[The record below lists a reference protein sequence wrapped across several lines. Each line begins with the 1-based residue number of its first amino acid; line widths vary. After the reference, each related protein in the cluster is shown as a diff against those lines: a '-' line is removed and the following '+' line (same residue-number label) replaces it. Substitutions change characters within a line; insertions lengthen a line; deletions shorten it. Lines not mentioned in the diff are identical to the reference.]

1 MKAFLDFIA
10 NNHVVAIIVAAVIA
24 VAVATLIIVS
34 AKKKQ
39 KKRDKEYAE
48 MFKEVP
54 IVNDDTEEI
63 NANENLPEFT
73 VHEMDWLKG
82 ERGFE
87 GVLRTKLPPLKAQ
100 PETAASNA
108 KSTATPDDGEAKQT
122 KQATQPENIGKDEP
136 KNVATATDETSKSAK
151 KQKKSSKKAENEAKK
166 KIATDGNAG
175 TNAETVAIAS
185 TQLSIDDL
193 TEKKIADPDEKAISD
208 EKVISDEKAIAD
220 ASENV
225 KTENIKE
232 EQMKKETA
240 KRATVKAE
248 ANTPAE
254 KVATEKTVAE
264 KTAARRTA
272 TEKVAAEKPVTNKT
286 EKVIAEKPATDKT
299 EKVVTEKPAANK
311 TENVVAEKTATDKTE
326 NVVTE
331 KPATDKTDKKTLG
344 KWIIKEKGEGEF
356 VAYLYANNKELMLTS
371 ETYSSPDGAKKGI
384 ATIRKNAAI
393 DDNFTYYRDKNK
405 NYFFK
410 LKTSK
415 NRFLC
420 VGETYANKSA
430 CLKSIESVKN
440 FVDSPLAEKIEK
452 DVTVINYTPMQD
464 ETYVPRKN
472 SGKWII
478 SKLDDETYF
487 AQLFASNGELLLSSE
502 SYASYSSAKDAV
514 ENITQN
520 GLNGNFIIDSDKKGR
535 YFFKIRNAQKLT
547 LCVGETYSQLTAC
560 QSAIESVFG
569 FLKTAKLAE
578 GK

>member
-1 MKAFLDFIA
+1 MKAILDFIA
-10 NNHVVAIIVAAVIA
+10 NNRVVTIIFAAVVVIAVVVFIIVA
-24 VAVATLIIVS
+24 

-54 IVNDDTEEI
+54 IVNADTEEI

-73 VHEMDWLKG
+73 VHEMDWLRG

-87 GVLRTKLPPLKAQ
+87 GVLRTKLPPVKAQ
-100 PETAASNA
+100 RETEANNPKPTENA
-108 KSTATPDDGEAKQT
+108 DE
-122 KQATQPENIGKDEP
+122 QATRSLRTESGPNNTVKANDES
-136 KNVATATDETSKSAK
+136 DESAK
-151 KQKKSSKKAENEAKK
+151 KQKKSGKKTEKDGK
-166 KIATDGNAG
+166 RKTATNDNK
-175 TNAETVAIAS
+175 ETGAAVS

-193 TEKKIADPDEKAISD
+193 TEKNADETDEKTF
-208 EKVISDEKAIAD
+208 AD
-220 ASENV
+220 ASESV
-225 KTENIKE
+225 KSVKKENIKE
-232 EQMKKETA
+232 EIMKKGSTKNSTA
-240 KRATVKAE
+240 KTE
-248 ANTPAE
+248 ADVPAE
-254 KVATEKTVAE
+254 KVATEQTV
-264 KTAARRTA
+264 
-272 TEKVAAEKPVTNKT
+272 AEKPVTEKT
-286 EKVIAEKPATDKT
+286 TKEKVIAEKPA
-299 EKVVTEKPAANK
+299 A
-311 TENVVAEKTATDKTE
+311 
-326 NVVTE
+326 
-331 KPATDKTDKKTLG
+331 DKKALG

-356 VAYLYANNKELMLTS
+356 VAYLYANNKEIMLTS

-393 DDNFTYYRDKNK
+393 DENFTYYRDKNK

-415 NRFLC
+415 NRLLC
-420 VGETYANKSA
+420 AGETYANKSA

-452 DVTVINYTPMQD
+452 DVTIINYTPGQD
-464 ETYVPRKN
+464 EAYTPRKN
-472 SGKWII
+472 SGKWVI
-478 SKLDDETYF
+478 SELDDETF
-487 AQLFASNGELLLSSE
+487 IAQLFASNGELLLSSE

-535 YFFKIRNAQKLT
+535 FFFKIRNAQKLT

-560 QSAIESVFG
+560 QSAVESVFG

-578 GK
+578 EK

>member
-1 MKAFLDFIA
+1 MKAILDFIA
-10 NNHVVAIIVAAVIA
+10 NNRVVTIIFAAVVVIA
-24 VAVATLIIVS
+24 VVVFLIVA

-54 IVNDDTEEI
+54 IVNADTEEI

-87 GVLRTKLPPLKAQ
+87 GVLRTKLPPVKAQ
-100 PETAASNA
+100 RETEANNPKPTENA
-108 KSTATPDDGEAKQT
+108 DA
-122 KQATQPENIGKDEP
+122 QATRTLRPESGPNDTVKANDES
-136 KNVATATDETSKSAK
+136 DESAK
-151 KQKKSSKKAENEAKK
+151 KQKKSGKKTEKDGK
-166 KIATDGNAG
+166 RKTATNDNK
-175 TNAETVAIAS
+175 ETGAAVS

-193 TEKKIADPDEKAISD
+193 TEKNADETDEKTF
-208 EKVISDEKAIAD
+208 AD
-220 ASENV
+220 ASESV
-225 KTENIKE
+225 KSVKIKNIKE
-232 EQMKKETA
+232 EIMKKGSTKNLTA
-240 KRATVKAE
+240 KTE
-248 ANTPAE
+248 ADIPAE
-254 KVATEKTVAE
+254 KVATEQTVAE
-264 KTAARRTA
+264 KSV
-272 TEKVAAEKPVTNKT
+272 TEKTTK
-286 EKVIAEKPATDKT
+286 EKVIAEKPAADK
-299 EKVVTEKPAANK
+299 A
-311 TENVVAEKTATDKTE
+311 
-326 NVVTE
+326 
-331 KPATDKTDKKTLG
+331 DKKALG

-356 VAYLYANNKELMLTS
+356 VAYLYANNKEIMLTS

-393 DDNFTYYRDKNK
+393 DENFTYYRDKNK

-415 NRFLC
+415 NRLLC
-420 VGETYANKSA
+420 AGETYANKSA

-452 DVTVINYTPMQD
+452 DVTIINYTPGQD
-464 ETYVPRKN
+464 EAYTPRKN
-472 SGKWII
+472 SGKWVI
-478 SKLDDETYF
+478 SELDDETF
-487 AQLFASNGELLLSSE
+487 IAQLFASNGELLLSSE

-535 YFFKIRNAQKLT
+535 FFFKIRNAQKLT

-578 GK
+578 EK

>member
-1 MKAFLDFIA
+1 MKAILDFIA
-10 NNHVVAIIVAAVIA
+10 NNRVVTIIFAAVVVIA
-24 VAVATLIIVS
+24 VVVFLIVA

-54 IVNDDTEEI
+54 IVNADTEEI

-87 GVLRTKLPPLKAQ
+87 GVLRTKLPPVKAQ
-100 PETAASNA
+100 RETEANNPKPTENA
-108 KSTATPDDGEAKQT
+108 DE
-122 KQATQPENIGKDEP
+122 QATRTLRPESGPNDTVKANDES
-136 KNVATATDETSKSAK
+136 DESAK
-151 KQKKSSKKAENEAKK
+151 KQKKSGKKAEKDGRRK
-166 KIATDGNAG
+166 TATNDNK
-175 TNAETVAIAS
+175 ETGAAVS

-193 TEKKIADPDEKAISD
+193 TEKNADETDEKTF
-208 EKVISDEKAIAD
+208 AD

-225 KTENIKE
+225 KSVKIENIKE
-232 EQMKKETA
+232 EIMKKGSTKNATA
-240 KRATVKAE
+240 KTE
-248 ANTPAE
+248 ADIPVE
-254 KVATEKTVAE
+254 KVATEQTVAE
-264 KTAARRTA
+264 KSV
-272 TEKVAAEKPVTNKT
+272 TEKTTK
-286 EKVIAEKPATDKT
+286 EKVVAEKPA
-299 EKVVTEKPAANK
+299 A
-311 TENVVAEKTATDKTE
+311 
-326 NVVTE
+326 
-331 KPATDKTDKKTLG
+331 DKKTLG

-356 VAYLYANNKELMLTS
+356 VAYLYANNKEIMLTS

-393 DDNFTYYRDKNK
+393 DENFTYYRDKNK

-415 NRFLC
+415 NRLLC
-420 VGETYANKSA
+420 AGETYANKSA

-452 DVTVINYTPMQD
+452 DVTIINYTPGQD
-464 ETYVPRKN
+464 EAYTPRKN
-472 SGKWII
+472 SGKWVI
-478 SKLDDETYF
+478 SELDDETF
-487 AQLFASNGELLLSSE
+487 IAQLFASNGELLLSSE

-535 YFFKIRNAQKLT
+535 FFFKIRNAQKLT

-578 GK
+578 EK

>member
-10 NNHVVAIIVAAVIA
+10 SNRVPAIIVAAVIA
-24 VAVATLIIVS
+24 IAVATLIIVS

-100 PETAASNA
+100 PETATSNA
-108 KSTATPDDGEAKQT
+108 KSIAIPDDEAKQT
-122 KQATQPENIGKDEP
+122 KQAVQPENIGKDEP
-136 KNVATATDETSKSAK
+136 KNVTTATDEVAKAAK
-151 KQKKSSKKAENEAKK
+151 KQKKSSKKAEKEAKK
-166 KIATDGNAG
+166 KIATDGAAG
-175 TNAETVAIAS
+175 TNAEPVAIAS

-208 EKVISDEKAIAD
+208 KKVIAD
-220 ASENV
+220 ASESV

-232 EQMKKETA
+232 EQMKKESA

-272 TEKVAAEKPVTNKT
+272 TEKVAAEKHAANKT
-286 EKVIAEKPATDKT
+286 EKVVAEKPATDKT
-299 EKVVTEKPAANK
+299 EKVVTEKPATDK
-311 TENVVAEKTATDKTE
+311 TENVVTEKPATDMAE

-331 KPATDKTDKKTLG
+331 KPATDKTDKKALG
-344 KWIIKEKGEGEF
+344 KWIIKEKGDSEF

-420 VGETYANKSA
+420 AGETYANKSA

-464 ETYVPRKN
+464 EAYVPRKN
-472 SGKWII
+472 SGKWVI

-578 GK
+578 NK

>member
-1 MKAFLDFIA
+1 MKAILDFIA
-10 NNHVVAIIVAAVIA
+10 NNRVVTIIFAAVVVIAAVVFLIVA
-24 VAVATLIIVS
+24 

-54 IVNDDTEEI
+54 IVNADTEEI

-87 GVLRTKLPPLKAQ
+87 GVLRTKLPPVKAQ
-100 PETAASNA
+100 RETKANNPKPTENA
-108 KSTATPDDGEAKQT
+108 DA
-122 KQATQPENIGKDEP
+122 QATRTLRPESGPNNTVKANDES
-136 KNVATATDETSKSAK
+136 DESAK
-151 KQKKSSKKAENEAKK
+151 KQKKSGKKAEKDGK
-166 KIATDGNAG
+166 RKTATNDNK
-175 TNAETVAIAS
+175 ETGAAVS

-193 TEKKIADPDEKAISD
+193 TEKNADETDEKTF
-208 EKVISDEKAIAD
+208 AD
-220 ASENV
+220 ASESV
-225 KTENIKE
+225 KSVKKENIKE
-232 EQMKKETA
+232 EIMKKGSTKNSTA
-240 KRATVKAE
+240 KTE
-248 ANTPAE
+248 ADIPAE
-254 KVATEKTVAE
+254 KVATEQTVAE
-264 KTAARRTA
+264 KSV
-272 TEKVAAEKPVTNKT
+272 TEKTTK
-286 EKVIAEKPATDKT
+286 EKVIAEKPA
-299 EKVVTEKPAANK
+299 A
-311 TENVVAEKTATDKTE
+311 
-326 NVVTE
+326 
-331 KPATDKTDKKTLG
+331 DKKTLG

-356 VAYLYANNKELMLTS
+356 VAYLYANNKEIMLTS

-393 DDNFTYYRDKNK
+393 DENFTYYRDKNK

-415 NRFLC
+415 NRLLC
-420 VGETYANKSA
+420 AGETYANKSA

-452 DVTVINYTPMQD
+452 DVTIINYTPGQD
-464 ETYVPRKN
+464 EAYTPRKN
-472 SGKWII
+472 SGKWVI
-478 SKLDDETYF
+478 SELDDETF
-487 AQLFASNGELLLSSE
+487 IAQLFASNGELLLSSE

-535 YFFKIRNAQKLT
+535 FFFKIRNAQKLT

-578 GK
+578 EK

>member
-1 MKAFLDFIA
+1 MKAILDFIA
-10 NNHVVAIIVAAVIA
+10 NNRVVTIIFAAVVVIAAVVFLIVA
-24 VAVATLIIVS
+24 

-54 IVNDDTEEI
+54 IVNADTEEI

-87 GVLRTKLPPLKAQ
+87 GVLRTKLPPVKAQ
-100 PETAASNA
+100 RETEANNPKPTENA
-108 KSTATPDDGEAKQT
+108 DA
-122 KQATQPENIGKDEP
+122 QATRTLRPESGPNNTEKANDES
-136 KNVATATDETSKSAK
+136 NESAK
-151 KQKKSSKKAENEAKK
+151 KQKKSGKKAEKDGK
-166 KIATDGNAG
+166 RKTATNDNK
-175 TNAETVAIAS
+175 ETGAAVS

-193 TEKKIADPDEKAISD
+193 TEKNADETDEKTFAG
-208 EKVISDEKAIAD
+208 
-220 ASENV
+220 ASESV
-225 KTENIKE
+225 KSVKKENIKE
-232 EQMKKETA
+232 EIMKKGSTKNSTA
-240 KRATVKAE
+240 KTE
-248 ANTPAE
+248 ADVPAE
-254 KVATEKTVAE
+254 KVATEQTVAE
-264 KTAARRTA
+264 KSV
-272 TEKVAAEKPVTNKT
+272 TEKTTKEKI
-286 EKVIAEKPATDKT
+286 IAEKPAADK
-299 EKVVTEKPAANK
+299 A
-311 TENVVAEKTATDKTE
+311 
-326 NVVTE
+326 
-331 KPATDKTDKKTLG
+331 DKKALG

-356 VAYLYANNKELMLTS
+356 VAYLYANNKEIMLTS

-393 DDNFTYYRDKNK
+393 DENFTYYRDKNK

-415 NRFLC
+415 NRLLC
-420 VGETYANKSA
+420 AGETYANKSA

-452 DVTVINYTPMQD
+452 DVTIINYTPGKD
-464 ETYVPRKN
+464 EAYTPRKN
-472 SGKWII
+472 SGKWVI
-478 SKLDDETYF
+478 SELDDETF
-487 AQLFASNGELLLSSE
+487 IAQLFASNGELLLSSE

-535 YFFKIRNAQKLT
+535 FFFKIRNAQKLT

-578 GK
+578 EK

>member
-1 MKAFLDFIA
+1 MKAILDFIA
-10 NNHVVAIIVAAVIA
+10 NNRVVTIIFAAVVVIA
-24 VAVATLIIVS
+24 VVVFLIVA

-39 KKRDKEYAE
+39 QKRDKEYAE

-54 IVNDDTEEI
+54 IVNADTEEI

-87 GVLRTKLPPLKAQ
+87 GVLRTKLPPVKAQ
-100 PETAASNA
+100 RETEANNPKPTENADEQAARTLRPESEPNDTVKAN
-108 KSTATPDDGEAKQT
+108 
-122 KQATQPENIGKDEP
+122 DES
-136 KNVATATDETSKSAK
+136 DESAK
-151 KQKKSSKKAENEAKK
+151 KQKKSGKKAEKDGKK
-166 KIATDGNAG
+166 KTATNDNK
-175 TNAETVAIAS
+175 ETGAAVS

-193 TEKKIADPDEKAISD
+193 TEKNADKTDEKTF
-208 EKVISDEKAIAD
+208 AD

-225 KTENIKE
+225 KNVKIENIKE
-232 EQMKKETA
+232 EIMKKGSTKNSTA
-240 KRATVKAE
+240 KTE
-248 ANTPAE
+248 ADIPAE
-254 KVATEKTVAE
+254 KVATEQTVAE
-264 KTAARRTA
+264 KSV
-272 TEKVAAEKPVTNKT
+272 TEKTTKEKI
-286 EKVIAEKPATDKT
+286 IAEKPATDK
-299 EKVVTEKPAANK
+299 KA
-311 TENVVAEKTATDKTE
+311 
-326 NVVTE
+326 
-331 KPATDKTDKKTLG
+331 LG

-356 VAYLYANNKELMLTS
+356 VAYLYANNKEIMLTS

-384 ATIRKNAAI
+384 ATIKKNAAI
-393 DDNFTYYRDKNK
+393 DENFTYYRDKNK

-415 NRFLC
+415 NRLLC
-420 VGETYANKSA
+420 AGETYANKSA

-452 DVTVINYTPMQD
+452 DVTIINYTPGQD
-464 ETYVPRKN
+464 EAYTPRKN
-472 SGKWII
+472 SGKWVI
-478 SKLDDETYF
+478 SELDDETF
-487 AQLFASNGELLLSSE
+487 IAQLFASNGELLLSSE

-535 YFFKIRNAQKLT
+535 FFFKIRNAQKLT

-578 GK
+578 EK

>member
-1 MKAFLDFIA
+1 MKAILDFIA
-10 NNHVVAIIVAAVIA
+10 NNRVVTIIFAAVVVIAVVVFLIVAA
-24 VAVATLIIVS
+24 
-34 AKKKQ
+34 KKNQ

-87 GVLRTKLPPLKAQ
+87 GVLRTKLPPVKAQ
-100 PETAASNA
+100 RGTEANNPKPTENA
-108 KSTATPDDGEAKQT
+108 DA
-122 KQATQPENIGKDEP
+122 QATRTLRTESGPNDTVKANDES
-136 KNVATATDETSKSAK
+136 DESAK
-151 KQKKSSKKAENEAKK
+151 KQKKSGKKAEKDGK
-166 KIATDGNAG
+166 RKTATNDNK
-175 TNAETVAIAS
+175 ETGAAVS

-193 TEKKIADPDEKAISD
+193 TEKNADETDEKTF
-208 EKVISDEKAIAD
+208 AD
-220 ASENV
+220 ASESV
-225 KTENIKE
+225 KSVKIENIKE
-232 EQMKKETA
+232 EIMKKGSTKNATA
-240 KRATVKAE
+240 KTE
-248 ANTPAE
+248 ADIPAE
-254 KVATEKTVAE
+254 KVATEQTV
-264 KTAARRTA
+264 
-272 TEKVAAEKPVTNKT
+272 AEKPVTEKNTK
-286 EKVIAEKPATDKT
+286 EKVIAEKPAADK
-299 EKVVTEKPAANK
+299 A
-311 TENVVAEKTATDKTE
+311 
-326 NVVTE
+326 
-331 KPATDKTDKKTLG
+331 DKKTLG

-356 VAYLYANNKELMLTS
+356 VAYLYANNKEIMLTS

-393 DDNFTYYRDKNK
+393 DENFTYYRDKNK

-415 NRFLC
+415 NRLLC
-420 VGETYANKSA
+420 AGETYANKSA

-452 DVTVINYTPMQD
+452 DITIINYTPGKD
-464 ETYVPRKN
+464 EAYTPRKN
-472 SGKWII
+472 SGKWVV
-478 SKLDDETYF
+478 SELDDETF
-487 AQLFASNGELLLSSE
+487 IAQLFASNGELLLSSE

-535 YFFKIRNAQKLT
+535 FFFKIRNAQKLT

>member
-1 MKAFLDFIA
+1 MKAILDFIA
-10 NNHVVAIIVAAVIA
+10 NNRVVTIIFAAVVVIAVVVFIIVA
-24 VAVATLIIVS
+24 

-54 IVNDDTEEI
+54 IVNADTEEI
-63 NANENLPEFT
+63 NASENLPEFT

-87 GVLRTKLPPLKAQ
+87 GVLRTKLPPVKAQ
-100 PETAASNA
+100 RETEANNPKPTENA
-108 KSTATPDDGEAKQT
+108 DA
-122 KQATQPENIGKDEP
+122 QATRTLRPESGPNNTVKANDES
-136 KNVATATDETSKSAK
+136 DESAK
-151 KQKKSSKKAENEAKK
+151 KQKKSGKKAEKDGK
-166 KIATDGNAG
+166 RKTATNDNK
-175 TNAETVAIAS
+175 ETGAAVS

-193 TEKKIADPDEKAISD
+193 TEKNADETDEKTF
-208 EKVISDEKAIAD
+208 AD
-220 ASENV
+220 ASESV
-225 KTENIKE
+225 KSVKKENIKE
-232 EQMKKETA
+232 EIMKKGSTKNATA
-240 KRATVKAE
+240 KTE
-248 ANTPAE
+248 ADIPAE
-254 KVATEKTVAE
+254 KVATEQTVAE
-264 KTAARRTA
+264 KSV
-272 TEKVAAEKPVTNKT
+272 TEKTTK
-286 EKVIAEKPATDKT
+286 EKVIAEKPA
-299 EKVVTEKPAANK
+299 A
-311 TENVVAEKTATDKTE
+311 
-326 NVVTE
+326 
-331 KPATDKTDKKTLG
+331 DKKALG

-356 VAYLYANNKELMLTS
+356 VAYLYANNKEIMLTS

-393 DDNFTYYRDKNK
+393 DENFTYYRDKNK

-415 NRFLC
+415 NRLLC
-420 VGETYANKSA
+420 AGETYANKSA

-452 DVTVINYTPMQD
+452 DVTIINYTPGQD
-464 ETYVPRKN
+464 EAYTPRKN
-472 SGKWII
+472 SGKWVI
-478 SKLDDETYF
+478 SELDDETF
-487 AQLFASNGELLLSSE
+487 IAQLFASNGELLLSSE

-535 YFFKIRNAQKLT
+535 FFFKIRNAQKLT

-578 GK
+578 EK

>member
-1 MKAFLDFIA
+1 MKAILDFIA
-10 NNHVVAIIVAAVIA
+10 NNRAVTIIFAAVVVIAVVVFLIVAA
-24 VAVATLIIVS
+24 
-34 AKKKQ
+34 KKNQ

-54 IVNDDTEEI
+54 IVNADTEEI

-87 GVLRTKLPPLKAQ
+87 GVLRTKLPPVKAQ
-100 PETAASNA
+100 RETEANNPKPTENADAKATRSLRPESG
-108 KSTATPDDGEAKQT
+108 PDNTVKA
-122 KQATQPENIGKDEP
+122 NDES
-136 KNVATATDETSKSAK
+136 DESAK
-151 KQKKSSKKAENEAKK
+151 KQKKSGKKAEKDGK
-166 KIATDGNAG
+166 RKTATNDNK
-175 TNAETVAIAS
+175 ETGAAVS

-193 TEKKIADPDEKAISD
+193 TEKNAAETDEKTF
-208 EKVISDEKAIAD
+208 AD
-220 ASENV
+220 ASESV
-225 KTENIKE
+225 KSVKKENIKE
-232 EQMKKETA
+232 EIMKKGST
-240 KRATVKAE
+240 KNATVKTKADI
-248 ANTPAE
+248 PAE
-254 KVATEKTVAE
+254 KVATEQTVAE
-264 KTAARRTA
+264 KSA
-272 TEKVAAEKPVTNKT
+272 TEKNTQ
-286 EKVIAEKPATDKT
+286 EKVVAEKPA
-299 EKVVTEKPAANK
+299 A
-311 TENVVAEKTATDKTE
+311 
-326 NVVTE
+326 
-331 KPATDKTDKKTLG
+331 DKKSLG

-356 VAYLYANNKELMLTS
+356 VAYLYANNKEIMLTS

-393 DDNFTYYRDKNK
+393 DENFTYYRDKNK

-415 NRFLC
+415 NRLLC
-420 VGETYANKSA
+420 AGETYANKSA

-452 DVTVINYTPMQD
+452 DVTIINYTPGQD
-464 ETYVPRKN
+464 EAYTPRKN
-472 SGKWII
+472 SGKWVI
-478 SKLDDETYF
+478 SELDGETF
-487 AQLFASNGELLLSSE
+487 IAQLFASNGELLLSSE

-535 YFFKIRNAQKLT
+535 FFFKIRNAQKLT

-578 GK
+578 EK

>member
-1 MKAFLDFIA
+1 M
-10 NNHVVAIIVAAVIA
+10 
-24 VAVATLIIVS
+24 
-34 AKKKQ
+34 
-39 KKRDKEYAE
+39 
-48 MFKEVP
+48 
-54 IVNDDTEEI
+54 
-63 NANENLPEFT
+63 
-73 VHEMDWLKG
+73 
-82 ERGFE
+82 
-87 GVLRTKLPPLKAQ
+87 
-100 PETAASNA
+100 
-108 KSTATPDDGEAKQT
+108 
-122 KQATQPENIGKDEP
+122 
-136 KNVATATDETSKSAK
+136 
-151 KQKKSSKKAENEAKK
+151 
-166 KIATDGNAG
+166 
-175 TNAETVAIAS
+175 
-185 TQLSIDDL
+185 
-193 TEKKIADPDEKAISD
+193 
-208 EKVISDEKAIAD
+208 
-220 ASENV
+220 
-225 KTENIKE
+225 
-232 EQMKKETA
+232 
-240 KRATVKAE
+240 
-248 ANTPAE
+248 
-254 KVATEKTVAE
+254 
-264 KTAARRTA
+264 
-272 TEKVAAEKPVTNKT
+272 
-286 EKVIAEKPATDKT
+286 
-299 EKVVTEKPAANK
+299 
-311 TENVVAEKTATDKTE
+311 
-326 NVVTE
+326 E
-331 KPATDKTDKKTLG
+331 KPATDKTDKKALG

-415 NRFLC
+415 NRLLC
-420 VGETYANKSA
+420 AGETYANKSA

-452 DVTVINYTPMQD
+452 DVTVINYTPGQD
-464 ETYVPRKN
+464 EAYVPRKN
-472 SGKWII
+472 SGKWVI

-535 YFFKIRNAQKLT
+535 YFFKIRNTQKLT

>member
-1 MKAFLDFIA
+1 MKAILDFIA
-10 NNHVVAIIVAAVIA
+10 NNRVVTIIFAAVVVIA
-24 VAVATLIIVS
+24 VVVFLIVA

-39 KKRDKEYAE
+39 QKRDKEYAE

-54 IVNDDTEEI
+54 IVNADTEEI

-87 GVLRTKLPPLKAQ
+87 GVLRTKLPPVKAQ
-100 PETAASNA
+100 RETEANNPKPTENA
-108 KSTATPDDGEAKQT
+108 DA
-122 KQATQPENIGKDEP
+122 QATRTLRPESGPNNTVKANDES
-136 KNVATATDETSKSAK
+136 DESAK
-151 KQKKSSKKAENEAKK
+151 KQKKSGKKAEKDGK
-166 KIATDGNAG
+166 RKTATNDNK
-175 TNAETVAIAS
+175 ETGAAVS

-193 TEKKIADPDEKAISD
+193 TEKNAAETDEKTF
-208 EKVISDEKAIAD
+208 AD
-220 ASENV
+220 ASESV
-225 KTENIKE
+225 KSVKIENIKE
-232 EQMKKETA
+232 EIMKKGSTKNSTA
-240 KRATVKAE
+240 KTE
-248 ANTPAE
+248 ADIPAE

-264 KTAARRTA
+264 KSV
-272 TEKVAAEKPVTNKT
+272 TEKTTK
-286 EKVIAEKPATDKT
+286 EKVIAEKPA
-299 EKVVTEKPAANK
+299 A
-311 TENVVAEKTATDKTE
+311 
-326 NVVTE
+326 
-331 KPATDKTDKKTLG
+331 DKKALG

-356 VAYLYANNKELMLTS
+356 VAYLYANNKEIMLTS

-393 DDNFTYYRDKNK
+393 DENFTYYRDKNK

-415 NRFLC
+415 NRLLC
-420 VGETYANKSA
+420 AGETYANKSA

-452 DVTVINYTPMQD
+452 DVTIINYTPGQD
-464 ETYVPRKN
+464 EAYTPRKN
-472 SGKWII
+472 SGKWVI
-478 SKLDDETYF
+478 SELDDETF
-487 AQLFASNGELLLSSE
+487 IAQLFASNGELLLSSE

-578 GK
+578 EK

>member
-10 NNHVVAIIVAAVIA
+10 SNHVVAIIVAAVIA
-24 VAVATLIIVS
+24 IAVATLIIVS

-108 KSTATPDDGEAKQT
+108 KSTENPDDGVAKQ
-122 KQATQPENIGKDEP
+122 AAQPEKIEKNEP
-136 KNVATATDETSKSAK
+136 KNVATATDEVAKSAK
-151 KQKKSSKKAENEAKK
+151 KQKKSSKKTEKEAKK
-166 KIATDGNAG
+166 KIATDGAAG

-185 TQLSIDDL
+185 MQLSIDDL
-193 TEKKIADPDEKAISD
+193 TEKKIADPDEKAISN
-208 EKVISDEKAIAD
+208 EKVIAD
-220 ASENV
+220 ASESV

-232 EQMKKETA
+232 EQMKKESA

-254 KVATEKTVAE
+254 KVATEKT
-264 KTAARRTA
+264 AARRTA
-272 TEKVAAEKPVTNKT
+272 TEKVAAEKLATNKT
-286 EKVIAEKPATDKT
+286 EKVVAEKPATDKT
-299 EKVVTEKPAANK
+299 EKAVTEKPAADKTEKGAAEKPAANK
-311 TENVVAEKTATDKTE
+311 TENVVTEKPATDKTE

-420 VGETYANKSA
+420 AGETYANKSA

>member
-1 MKAFLDFIA
+1 MKAILDFIA
-10 NNHVVAIIVAAVIA
+10 NNRAVTIIFAAVVVIA
-24 VAVATLIIVS
+24 VVVFLIVAV
-34 AKKKQ
+34 KKNQ

-54 IVNDDTEEI
+54 IVNADTEEI

-87 GVLRTKLPPLKAQ
+87 GVLRTKLPPVKAQ
-100 PETAASNA
+100 RETEANNPKPTENADAKATRSLRPESG
-108 KSTATPDDGEAKQT
+108 PDNTVKA
-122 KQATQPENIGKDEP
+122 NDES
-136 KNVATATDETSKSAK
+136 DESAK
-151 KQKKSSKKAENEAKK
+151 KQKKSGKKAEKDGK
-166 KIATDGNAG
+166 RKTATNDNK
-175 TNAETVAIAS
+175 ETGAAVS

-193 TEKKIADPDEKAISD
+193 TEKNAAETDEKTF
-208 EKVISDEKAIAD
+208 AD
-220 ASENV
+220 ASESV
-225 KTENIKE
+225 KSVKKENIKE
-232 EQMKKETA
+232 EIMKKGST
-240 KRATVKAE
+240 KNATVKTKADI
-248 ANTPAE
+248 PAE
-254 KVATEKTVAE
+254 KVATEQTVAE
-264 KTAARRTA
+264 KSA
-272 TEKVAAEKPVTNKT
+272 TEKNTQ
-286 EKVIAEKPATDKT
+286 EKVVAEKPA
-299 EKVVTEKPAANK
+299 A
-311 TENVVAEKTATDKTE
+311 
-326 NVVTE
+326 
-331 KPATDKTDKKTLG
+331 DKKSLG

-356 VAYLYANNKELMLTS
+356 VAYLYANNKEIMLTS

-393 DDNFTYYRDKNK
+393 DENFTYYRDKNK

-415 NRFLC
+415 NRLLC
-420 VGETYANKSA
+420 AGETYANKSA

-452 DVTVINYTPMQD
+452 DVTIINYTPGQD
-464 ETYVPRKN
+464 EAYTPRKN
-472 SGKWII
+472 SGKWVI
-478 SKLDDETYF
+478 SELDDETF
-487 AQLFASNGELLLSSE
+487 IAQLFASNGELLLSSE

-535 YFFKIRNAQKLT
+535 FFFKIRNAQKLT

-578 GK
+578 EK

>member
-1 MKAFLDFIA
+1 MKAILDFIA
-10 NNHVVAIIVAAVIA
+10 NNRVVTIIFAAVVVIA
-24 VAVATLIIVS
+24 VVVFLIVA

-54 IVNDDTEEI
+54 IVNADTEEI

-87 GVLRTKLPPLKAQ
+87 GVLRTKLPPVKAQ
-100 PETAASNA
+100 RETEANNPKPTENA
-108 KSTATPDDGEAKQT
+108 DE
-122 KQATQPENIGKDEP
+122 QATRTLRPESGPNDTVKANDES
-136 KNVATATDETSKSAK
+136 DESAK
-151 KQKKSSKKAENEAKK
+151 KQKKTGKKAEKDGK
-166 KIATDGNAG
+166 RKTATNDNK
-175 TNAETVAIAS
+175 ETGAAVS

-193 TEKKIADPDEKAISD
+193 TEKTADETDEKTF
-208 EKVISDEKAIAD
+208 AD
-220 ASENV
+220 ASESV
-225 KTENIKE
+225 KSVKIENIKE
-232 EQMKKETA
+232 EIMKKGST
-240 KRATVKAE
+240 KNSTVKTE
-248 ANTPAE
+248 ADIPAE
-254 KVATEKTVAE
+254 KVATEQTVAE
-264 KTAARRTA
+264 KSA
-272 TEKVAAEKPVTNKT
+272 TEKTTK
-286 EKVIAEKPATDKT
+286 EKVVAEKPA
-299 EKVVTEKPAANK
+299 A
-311 TENVVAEKTATDKTE
+311 
-326 NVVTE
+326 
-331 KPATDKTDKKTLG
+331 DKKALG
-344 KWIIKEKGEGEF
+344 KWVIKEKGEGEF
-356 VAYLYANNKELMLTS
+356 VAYLYANNKEIMLTS

-393 DDNFTYYRDKNK
+393 DENFTYYRDKNK

-415 NRFLC
+415 NRLLC
-420 VGETYANKSA
+420 AGETYANKSA

-452 DVTVINYTPMQD
+452 DVTIINYTPGQD
-464 ETYVPRKN
+464 EAYTPRKN
-472 SGKWII
+472 SGKWVI
-478 SKLDDETYF
+478 SELDDETF
-487 AQLFASNGELLLSSE
+487 IAQLFASNGELLLSSE

-535 YFFKIRNAQKLT
+535 FFFKIRNAQKLT

-578 GK
+578 EK

>member
-1 MKAFLDFIA
+1 MKAILDFIA
-10 NNHVVAIIVAAVIA
+10 NNRAVTIIFAAVVVIAVVVFLIVAA
-24 VAVATLIIVS
+24 
-34 AKKKQ
+34 KKNQ

-54 IVNDDTEEI
+54 IVNADTEEI

-87 GVLRTKLPPLKAQ
+87 GVLRTKLPPVKAQ
-100 PETAASNA
+100 RETEANNPKPTENADAKATRSLRPESG
-108 KSTATPDDGEAKQT
+108 PDNTVKA
-122 KQATQPENIGKDEP
+122 NDES
-136 KNVATATDETSKSAK
+136 DESAK
-151 KQKKSSKKAENEAKK
+151 KQKKSGKKAEKDGK
-166 KIATDGNAG
+166 RKTATNDNK
-175 TNAETVAIAS
+175 ETGAAVS

-193 TEKKIADPDEKAISD
+193 TEKNAAETDEKTF
-208 EKVISDEKAIAD
+208 AD
-220 ASENV
+220 ASESV
-225 KTENIKE
+225 KSVKKENIKE
-232 EQMKKETA
+232 EIMKKGST
-240 KRATVKAE
+240 KNATVKTKADI
-248 ANTPAE
+248 PAE
-254 KVATEKTVAE
+254 KVATEQTVAE
-264 KTAARRTA
+264 KSA
-272 TEKVAAEKPVTNKT
+272 TEKNTQEK
-286 EKVIAEKPATDKT
+286 
-299 EKVVTEKPAANK
+299 
-311 TENVVAEKTATDKTE
+311 VVAEKPTA
-326 NVVTE
+326 
-331 KPATDKTDKKTLG
+331 DKKSLG

-356 VAYLYANNKELMLTS
+356 VAYLYANNKEIMLTS

-393 DDNFTYYRDKNK
+393 DENFTYYRDKNK

-415 NRFLC
+415 NRLLC
-420 VGETYANKSA
+420 AGETYANKSA

-452 DVTVINYTPMQD
+452 DVTIINYTPGQD
-464 ETYVPRKN
+464 EAYTPRKN
-472 SGKWII
+472 SGKWVI
-478 SKLDDETYF
+478 SELDDETF
-487 AQLFASNGELLLSSE
+487 IAQLFASNGELLLSSE

-535 YFFKIRNAQKLT
+535 FFFKIRNAQKLT

-578 GK
+578 EK

>member
-1 MKAFLDFIA
+1 MKAILDFIA
-10 NNHVVAIIVAAVIA
+10 NNRVVTIIFAAVIVIAVVVFIIVAE
-24 VAVATLIIVS
+24 
-34 AKKKQ
+34 KKKQ

-54 IVNDDTEEI
+54 IVNADTEEI

-87 GVLRTKLPPLKAQ
+87 GVLRTKLPPVKAQ
-100 PETAASNA
+100 RGTEANNPKPTENADAKATRTLRPESGPNNTVKAN
-108 KSTATPDDGEAKQT
+108 
-122 KQATQPENIGKDEP
+122 DES
-136 KNVATATDETSKSAK
+136 DESAK
-151 KQKKSSKKAENEAKK
+151 KQKKSGKKPEKDGK
-166 KIATDGNAG
+166 RKTATNDNK
-175 TNAETVAIAS
+175 ETGAAVS

-193 TEKKIADPDEKAISD
+193 TEKNADETDEKTF
-208 EKVISDEKAIAD
+208 AD
-220 ASENV
+220 ASESV
-225 KTENIKE
+225 KSVKKENIKE
-232 EQMKKETA
+232 EIMKKGSTKNSTA
-240 KRATVKAE
+240 KTE
-248 ANTPAE
+248 ADVPAE
-254 KVATEKTVAE
+254 KVATEQTVAE
-264 KTAARRTA
+264 KSV
-272 TEKVAAEKPVTNKT
+272 TEKTTK
-286 EKVIAEKPATDKT
+286 EKVIAEKPMA
-299 EKVVTEKPAANK
+299 
-311 TENVVAEKTATDKTE
+311 
-326 NVVTE
+326 
-331 KPATDKTDKKTLG
+331 DKKTLG
-344 KWIIKEKGEGEF
+344 KWVIKEKGEGEF
-356 VAYLYANNKELMLTS
+356 VAYLYANNKEIMLTS

-393 DDNFTYYRDKNK
+393 DENFTYYRDKNK

-415 NRFLC
+415 NRLLC
-420 VGETYANKSA
+420 AGETYANKSA

-452 DVTVINYTPMQD
+452 DVTIINYTPGQD
-464 ETYVPRKN
+464 EAYTPRKN
-472 SGKWII
+472 SGKWVI
-478 SKLDDETYF
+478 SELDDETF
-487 AQLFASNGELLLSSE
+487 IAQLFASNGELLLSSE

-535 YFFKIRNAQKLT
+535 FFFKIRNAQKLT

-578 GK
+578 EK

>member
-1 MKAFLDFIA
+1 MKAILDFIA
-10 NNHVVAIIVAAVIA
+10 NNRVVTIIFAAVVVIAVVVFLIVAA
-24 VAVATLIIVS
+24 
-34 AKKKQ
+34 KKRQ

-87 GVLRTKLPPLKAQ
+87 GVLRTKLPPVKAQ
-100 PETAASNA
+100 RETEANNPKPTENADAQATRTLHPETGPNNTVKAN
-108 KSTATPDDGEAKQT
+108 
-122 KQATQPENIGKDEP
+122 DES
-136 KNVATATDETSKSAK
+136 DESAK
-151 KQKKSSKKAENEAKK
+151 KQKKSGKKTEKDGK
-166 KIATDGNAG
+166 RKTATNDNK
-175 TNAETVAIAS
+175 ETGAAVS

-193 TEKKIADPDEKAISD
+193 TEKNADETDEKTF
-208 EKVISDEKAIAD
+208 AD
-220 ASENV
+220 ASESV
-225 KTENIKE
+225 KSVKIENIKE
-232 EQMKKETA
+232 EIMKKGSTKNLTA
-240 KRATVKAE
+240 KTE
-248 ANTPAE
+248 ADVPAE
-254 KVATEKTVAE
+254 KVATEQTVAE
-264 KTAARRTA
+264 KSV
-272 TEKVAAEKPVTNKT
+272 TEKTTK
-286 EKVIAEKPATDKT
+286 EKVIAEKPA
-299 EKVVTEKPAANK
+299 A
-311 TENVVAEKTATDKTE
+311 
-326 NVVTE
+326 
-331 KPATDKTDKKTLG
+331 DKKALG

-356 VAYLYANNKELMLTS
+356 VAYLYANNKEIMLTS

-393 DDNFTYYRDKNK
+393 DENFTYYRDKNK

-415 NRFLC
+415 NRLLC
-420 VGETYANKSA
+420 AGETYANKSA

-452 DVTVINYTPMQD
+452 DVTIINYTPGQD
-464 ETYVPRKN
+464 EAYTPRKN
-472 SGKWII
+472 SGKWVI
-478 SKLDDETYF
+478 SELDDETF
-487 AQLFASNGELLLSSE
+487 IAQLFASNGELLLSSE
-502 SYASYSSAKDAV
+502 SYASYSSTKDAV

-535 YFFKIRNAQKLT
+535 FFFKIRNAQKLT

-578 GK
+578 EK

>member
-1 MKAFLDFIA
+1 MKAILDFIA
-10 NNHVVAIIVAAVIA
+10 NNRVVTIIFAAVVVIA
-24 VAVATLIIVS
+24 VVVFLIVA

-87 GVLRTKLPPLKAQ
+87 GVLRTKLPPVKAQ
-100 PETAASNA
+100 RETEANNPKPTENA
-108 KSTATPDDGEAKQT
+108 DA
-122 KQATQPENIGKDEP
+122 QATRTLRPESGPNNTVKANDES
-136 KNVATATDETSKSAK
+136 DESAK
-151 KQKKSSKKAENEAKK
+151 KQKKSGKKAEKDGK
-166 KIATDGNAG
+166 RKTATNDNK
-175 TNAETVAIAS
+175 ETGAAVS

-193 TEKKIADPDEKAISD
+193 TEKNADETDEKTF
-208 EKVISDEKAIAD
+208 AD

-225 KTENIKE
+225 KNVKIENIKE
-232 EQMKKETA
+232 EIMKKGSTKNSTA
-240 KRATVKAE
+240 KTE
-248 ANTPAE
+248 ADIPAE
-254 KVATEKTVAE
+254 KVATEETVAE
-264 KTAARRTA
+264 KSV
-272 TEKVAAEKPVTNKT
+272 TEKTTKEKI
-286 EKVIAEKPATDKT
+286 IAEKPATDK
-299 EKVVTEKPAANK
+299 KA
-311 TENVVAEKTATDKTE
+311 
-326 NVVTE
+326 
-331 KPATDKTDKKTLG
+331 LG

-356 VAYLYANNKELMLTS
+356 VAYLYANNKEIMLTS

-384 ATIRKNAAI
+384 ATIKKNAAI
-393 DDNFTYYRDKNK
+393 DENFTYYRDKNK

-415 NRFLC
+415 NRLLC
-420 VGETYANKSA
+420 AGETYANKSA

-452 DVTVINYTPMQD
+452 DVTIINYTPGQD
-464 ETYVPRKN
+464 EAYTPRKN
-472 SGKWII
+472 SGKWVI
-478 SKLDDETYF
+478 SELDDETF
-487 AQLFASNGELLLSSE
+487 IAQLFASNGELLLSSE

-535 YFFKIRNAQKLT
+535 FFFKIRNAQKLT
-547 LCVGETYSQLTAC
+547 LCVGETYSQLAAC

-578 GK
+578 EK

>member
-1 MKAFLDFIA
+1 MKAILDFIA
-10 NNHVVAIIVAAVIA
+10 NNRVVTIIFAAVVVIA
-24 VAVATLIIVS
+24 VVVFLIVA

-39 KKRDKEYAE
+39 QKRDKEYAE

-54 IVNDDTEEI
+54 IVNADTEEI

-87 GVLRTKLPPLKAQ
+87 GVLRTKLPPVKAQ
-100 PETAASNA
+100 RETEANNPKPTENAAA
-108 KSTATPDDGEAKQT
+108 
-122 KQATQPENIGKDEP
+122 QATRTLRPESGPNDTVKANDES
-136 KNVATATDETSKSAK
+136 DESAK
-151 KQKKSSKKAENEAKK
+151 KQKKSGKKTEKDGK
-166 KIATDGNAG
+166 RKTATNDNK
-175 TNAETVAIAS
+175 ETGAAVS

-193 TEKKIADPDEKAISD
+193 TEKNADKTDEKTF
-208 EKVISDEKAIAD
+208 AD
-220 ASENV
+220 ASESV
-225 KTENIKE
+225 KSVKIENIKE
-232 EQMKKETA
+232 EIMKKGST
-240 KRATVKAE
+240 KNSTVKTE
-248 ANTPAE
+248 TDYPAE
-254 KVATEKTVAE
+254 KVATEQT
-264 KTAARRTA
+264 
-272 TEKVAAEKPVTNKT
+272 AAEKPVTEKT
-286 EKVIAEKPATDKT
+286 TKEKVIAEKPA
-299 EKVVTEKPAANK
+299 A
-311 TENVVAEKTATDKTE
+311 
-326 NVVTE
+326 
-331 KPATDKTDKKTLG
+331 DKKTLG
-344 KWIIKEKGEGEF
+344 KWVIKEKGEGEF
-356 VAYLYANNKELMLTS
+356 VAYLYANNKEIMLTS

-393 DDNFTYYRDKNK
+393 DENFTYYRDKNK

-415 NRFLC
+415 NRLLC
-420 VGETYANKSA
+420 AGETYANKSA

-452 DVTVINYTPMQD
+452 DVTIINYTPGQD
-464 ETYVPRKN
+464 EAYTPRKN
-472 SGKWII
+472 SGKWVI
-478 SKLDDETYF
+478 SELDDETF
-487 AQLFASNGELLLSSE
+487 IAQLFASNGELLLSSE

-535 YFFKIRNAQKLT
+535 FFFKIRNAQKLT

-578 GK
+578 EK

>member
-1 MKAFLDFIA
+1 MKAILDFIA
-10 NNHVVAIIVAAVIA
+10 NNRVVTIIFAAVVVIA
-24 VAVATLIIVS
+24 VVVFLIVA

-54 IVNDDTEEI
+54 IVNADTEEI

-87 GVLRTKLPPLKAQ
+87 GVLRTKLPPVKAQ
-100 PETAASNA
+100 RETEANNPKPTENADAKATRTLRPES
-108 KSTATPDDGEAKQT
+108 G
-122 KQATQPENIGKDEP
+122 P
-136 KNVATATDETSKSAK
+136 KNTVNANDESDESAK
-151 KQKKSSKKAENEAKK
+151 KQKKSGKKTEKDGK
-166 KIATDGNAG
+166 RKTATNDNK
-175 TNAETVAIAS
+175 ETGAAVS

-193 TEKKIADPDEKAISD
+193 TEKNAAETDEKTF
-208 EKVISDEKAIAD
+208 AD

-225 KTENIKE
+225 KSVKIENIKE
-232 EQMKKETA
+232 EIMKKGST
-240 KRATVKAE
+240 KSATVKTE
-248 ANTPAE
+248 ADVPVE
-254 KVATEKTVAE
+254 KVATEQTVAE
-264 KTAARRTA
+264 KSV
-272 TEKVAAEKPVTNKT
+272 TEKTTK
-286 EKVIAEKPATDKT
+286 EKVIAEKPA
-299 EKVVTEKPAANK
+299 A
-311 TENVVAEKTATDKTE
+311 
-326 NVVTE
+326 
-331 KPATDKTDKKTLG
+331 DKKTLG
-344 KWIIKEKGEGEF
+344 KWVIKEKGEGEF
-356 VAYLYANNKELMLTS
+356 VAYLYANNKEIMLTS

-393 DDNFTYYRDKNK
+393 DENFTYYRDKNK

-415 NRFLC
+415 NRLLC
-420 VGETYANKSA
+420 AGETYANKSA

-452 DVTVINYTPMQD
+452 DVTIINYTPGQD
-464 ETYVPRKN
+464 EAYTPRKN
-472 SGKWII
+472 SGKWVI
-478 SKLDDETYF
+478 SELDDETF
-487 AQLFASNGELLLSSE
+487 IAQLFASNGELLLSSE

-535 YFFKIRNAQKLT
+535 FFFKIRNAQKLT

-569 FLKTAKLAE
+569 FLKSAKLAE
-578 GK
+578 EK

>member
-1 MKAFLDFIA
+1 MKAILDFIA
-10 NNHVVAIIVAAVIA
+10 NNRVVTIIFAAVIVIAVVVFLIVAA
-24 VAVATLIIVS
+24 
-34 AKKKQ
+34 KKRQ

-87 GVLRTKLPPLKAQ
+87 GVLRTKLPPVKAQ
-100 PETAASNA
+100 RETEANNPKPTENA
-108 KSTATPDDGEAKQT
+108 DE
-122 KQATQPENIGKDEP
+122 QATRTLRPESGPNNTVKANDES
-136 KNVATATDETSKSAK
+136 DESAK
-151 KQKKSSKKAENEAKK
+151 KQKKSGKKAEKDGK
-166 KIATDGNAG
+166 RKTATNDNK
-175 TNAETVAIAS
+175 ETGAAVS

-193 TEKKIADPDEKAISD
+193 TEKNAAETDEKTF
-208 EKVISDEKAIAD
+208 AD
-220 ASENV
+220 ASESV
-225 KTENIKE
+225 KSVKKENIKE
-232 EQMKKETA
+232 EIMKKGST
-240 KRATVKAE
+240 KNATVKTKADI
-248 ANTPAE
+248 PAE
-254 KVATEKTVAE
+254 KVATEQTVAE
-264 KTAARRTA
+264 KSA
-272 TEKVAAEKPVTNKT
+272 TEKNTQ
-286 EKVIAEKPATDKT
+286 EKVVAEKPA
-299 EKVVTEKPAANK
+299 A
-311 TENVVAEKTATDKTE
+311 
-326 NVVTE
+326 
-331 KPATDKTDKKTLG
+331 DKKSLG

-356 VAYLYANNKELMLTS
+356 VAYLYANNKEIMLTS

-393 DDNFTYYRDKNK
+393 DENFTYYRDKNK

-415 NRFLC
+415 NRLLC
-420 VGETYANKSA
+420 AGETYANKSA

-452 DVTVINYTPMQD
+452 DVTIINYTPGQD
-464 ETYVPRKN
+464 EAYTPRKN
-472 SGKWII
+472 SGKWVI
-478 SKLDDETYF
+478 SELDDETF
-487 AQLFASNGELLLSSE
+487 IAQLFASNGELLLSSE

-535 YFFKIRNAQKLT
+535 FFFKIRNAQKLT

-578 GK
+578 EK

>member
-1 MKAFLDFIA
+1 MKAILDFIA
-10 NNHVVAIIVAAVIA
+10 NNRVVTIIFAAVVVIA
-24 VAVATLIIVS
+24 VVVFLIVA

-54 IVNDDTEEI
+54 IVNADTEEI

-87 GVLRTKLPPLKAQ
+87 GVLRTKLPPVKAQ
-100 PETAASNA
+100 RETEANNPKPTENADAKATRTLRPES
-108 KSTATPDDGEAKQT
+108 G
-122 KQATQPENIGKDEP
+122 P
-136 KNVATATDETSKSAK
+136 KNTVNANDESDESAK
-151 KQKKSSKKAENEAKK
+151 KQKKSGKKTEKDGK
-166 KIATDGNAG
+166 RKTATNDNK
-175 TNAETVAIAS
+175 ETGAAVS

-193 TEKKIADPDEKAISD
+193 TEKNAAETDEKTF
-208 EKVISDEKAIAD
+208 AD

-225 KTENIKE
+225 KSVKIENIKE
-232 EQMKKETA
+232 EIMKKGST
-240 KRATVKAE
+240 KSATVKTE
-248 ANTPAE
+248 ADVPVE
-254 KVATEKTVAE
+254 KVATEQTVAE
-264 KTAARRTA
+264 KSV
-272 TEKVAAEKPVTNKT
+272 TEKTTK
-286 EKVIAEKPATDKT
+286 EKVIAEKPA
-299 EKVVTEKPAANK
+299 A
-311 TENVVAEKTATDKTE
+311 
-326 NVVTE
+326 
-331 KPATDKTDKKTLG
+331 DKKTLG
-344 KWIIKEKGEGEF
+344 KWVIKEKGEGEF
-356 VAYLYANNKELMLTS
+356 VAYLYANNKEIMLTS

-393 DDNFTYYRDKNK
+393 DENFTYYRDKNK

-415 NRFLC
+415 NRLLC
-420 VGETYANKSA
+420 AGETYANKSA

-452 DVTVINYTPMQD
+452 DVTIINYTPGQD
-464 ETYVPRKN
+464 EAYTPRKN
-472 SGKWII
+472 SGKWVI
-478 SKLDDETYF
+478 SELDDETF
-487 AQLFASNGELLLSSE
+487 IAQLFASNGELLLSSE

-535 YFFKIRNAQKLT
+535 FFFKIRNAQKLT
-547 LCVGETYSQLTAC
+547 LCVGETYSQLAAC

-578 GK
+578 EK

>member
-1 MKAFLDFIA
+1 MKAILDFIA
-10 NNHVVAIIVAAVIA
+10 NNRVVTIIFAAVVVIAVVVFLIVAA
-24 VAVATLIIVS
+24 
-34 AKKKQ
+34 KKRQ

-82 ERGFE
+82 ERGLE
-87 GVLRTKLPPLKAQ
+87 GVLRTKLPPVKAQ
-100 PETAASNA
+100 RGTEANNPNPTENADAKATRTLRPESGPNNTVKAN
-108 KSTATPDDGEAKQT
+108 
-122 KQATQPENIGKDEP
+122 DES
-136 KNVATATDETSKSAK
+136 DESAK
-151 KQKKSSKKAENEAKK
+151 KQKKSGKKAEKDGK
-166 KIATDGNAG
+166 RKTATNDNK
-175 TNAETVAIAS
+175 ETGAAVS

-193 TEKKIADPDEKAISD
+193 TEKNAAETDEKTF
-208 EKVISDEKAIAD
+208 AD
-220 ASENV
+220 ASESDKSV
-225 KTENIKE
+225 KIENIKE
-232 EQMKKETA
+232 EIMKKGST
-240 KRATVKAE
+240 KNSTVKTE
-248 ANTPAE
+248 ADIPAE
-254 KVATEKTVAE
+254 KVATEQTVAE
-264 KTAARRTA
+264 KSV
-272 TEKVAAEKPVTNKT
+272 TEKTTK
-286 EKVIAEKPATDKT
+286 EKVIAEKPAADK
-299 EKVVTEKPAANK
+299 A
-311 TENVVAEKTATDKTE
+311 
-326 NVVTE
+326 
-331 KPATDKTDKKTLG
+331 DKKALG

-356 VAYLYANNKELMLTS
+356 VAYLYANNKEIMLTS

-393 DDNFTYYRDKNK
+393 DENFTYYRDKNK

-415 NRFLC
+415 NRLLC
-420 VGETYANKSA
+420 AGETYANKSA

-452 DVTVINYTPMQD
+452 DVTIINYTPGQD
-464 ETYVPRKN
+464 EAYTPRKN
-472 SGKWII
+472 SGKWVI
-478 SKLDDETYF
+478 SELDDETF
-487 AQLFASNGELLLSSE
+487 IAQLFASNGELLLSSE

-535 YFFKIRNAQKLT
+535 FFFKIRNAQKLT

-578 GK
+578 EK

>member
-1 MKAFLDFIA
+1 MKAILDFIA
-10 NNHVVAIIVAAVIA
+10 NNRVVTIIFAAVVVIAVVVFLIVAA
-24 VAVATLIIVS
+24 
-34 AKKKQ
+34 KKNQ

-54 IVNDDTEEI
+54 IVNADTEEI

-87 GVLRTKLPPLKAQ
+87 GVLRTKLPPVRAQRETEANNPKPTENADEQAARTLRPESGPNNTVKA
-100 PETAASNA
+100 N
-108 KSTATPDDGEAKQT
+108 
-122 KQATQPENIGKDEP
+122 DES
-136 KNVATATDETSKSAK
+136 DESAK
-151 KQKKSSKKAENEAKK
+151 KQKKSGKKSEKDGK
-166 KIATDGNAG
+166 RKTATTDNKG
-175 TNAETVAIAS
+175 TGAAVS

-193 TEKKIADPDEKAISD
+193 TEKTAAETAEKT
-208 EKVISDEKAIAD
+208 IAD
-220 ASENV
+220 ASESVKSVKKENVKEEIMKKGSTKSATV
-225 KTENIKE
+225 KTE
-232 EQMKKETA
+232 A
-240 KRATVKAE
+240 DV
-248 ANTPAE
+248 PAE
-254 KVATEKTVAE
+254 KVATEQTV
-264 KTAARRTA
+264 
-272 TEKVAAEKPVTNKT
+272 AEKPVTEKT
-286 EKVIAEKPATDKT
+286 TKEKVVAEKPA
-299 EKVVTEKPAANK
+299 A
-311 TENVVAEKTATDKTE
+311 
-326 NVVTE
+326 
-331 KPATDKTDKKTLG
+331 DKKALG

-356 VAYLYANNKELMLTS
+356 VAYLYANNKEIMLTS

-393 DDNFTYYRDKNK
+393 DENFTYYRDKNK

-415 NRFLC
+415 NRLLC
-420 VGETYANKSA
+420 AGETYANKSA

-452 DVTVINYTPMQD
+452 DVTIINYTPGQD
-464 ETYVPRKN
+464 EAYTPRKN
-472 SGKWII
+472 SGKWVI
-478 SKLDDETYF
+478 SELDDETF
-487 AQLFASNGELLLSSE
+487 IAQLFASNGELLLSSE

-535 YFFKIRNAQKLT
+535 FFFKIRNAQKLT

-578 GK
+578 EK

>member
-1 MKAFLDFIA
+1 MKAILDFIA
-10 NNHVVAIIVAAVIA
+10 NNRVVTIIFAAVVVIAVVVFLIVAA
-24 VAVATLIIVS
+24 
-34 AKKKQ
+34 KKNQ

-54 IVNDDTEEI
+54 IVNADTEEI

-87 GVLRTKLPPLKAQ
+87 GVLRTNLPPVKAQ
-100 PETAASNA
+100 CGTEANNPKPTENAA
-108 KSTATPDDGEAKQT
+108 T
-122 KQATQPENIGKDEP
+122 QATRSLRPESGPNNTVKANDES
-136 KNVATATDETSKSAK
+136 DESAK
-151 KQKKSSKKAENEAKK
+151 KQKKSGKKAEKDGK
-166 KIATDGNAG
+166 RKTATNDNK
-175 TNAETVAIAS
+175 ETDAAVS

-193 TEKKIADPDEKAISD
+193 TEKTADETDEKTF
-208 EKVISDEKAIAD
+208 AD
-220 ASENV
+220 ASESV
-225 KTENIKE
+225 KSVKIENIKE
-232 EQMKKETA
+232 EIMKKGSTKNSTA
-240 KRATVKAE
+240 KTE
-248 ANTPAE
+248 ADVPAE
-254 KVATEKTVAE
+254 KVATEQTVAE
-264 KTAARRTA
+264 KSV
-272 TEKVAAEKPVTNKT
+272 TEKTTK
-286 EKVIAEKPATDKT
+286 EKVIAEKPA
-299 EKVVTEKPAANK
+299 A
-311 TENVVAEKTATDKTE
+311 
-326 NVVTE
+326 
-331 KPATDKTDKKTLG
+331 DKKALG

-356 VAYLYANNKELMLTS
+356 VAYLYANNKEIMLTS

-393 DDNFTYYRDKNK
+393 DENFTYYRDKNK

-415 NRFLC
+415 NRLLC
-420 VGETYANKSA
+420 AGETYANKSA

-452 DVTVINYTPMQD
+452 DVTIINYTPGQD
-464 ETYVPRKN
+464 EAYTPRKN
-472 SGKWII
+472 SGKWVI
-478 SKLDDETYF
+478 SELDDETF
-487 AQLFASNGELLLSSE
+487 IAQLVASNGELLLSSE

-535 YFFKIRNAQKLT
+535 FFFKIRNAQKLT
-547 LCVGETYSQLTAC
+547 LCVGETYSQLAAC

-578 GK
+578 EK

>member
-1 MKAFLDFIA
+1 MKAILDFIA
-10 NNHVVAIIVAAVIA
+10 NNRVVTIIFAAVVVIA
-24 VAVATLIIVS
+24 VVVFLIVA

-54 IVNDDTEEI
+54 IVNADTEEI

-87 GVLRTKLPPLKAQ
+87 GVLRTKLPPVKAQ
-100 PETAASNA
+100 RETEANNPKPTENA
-108 KSTATPDDGEAKQT
+108 DE
-122 KQATQPENIGKDEP
+122 QATRTLRPESGPNDTVKANDES
-136 KNVATATDETSKSAK
+136 DESAK
-151 KQKKSSKKAENEAKK
+151 KQKKSGKKAEKDGK
-166 KIATDGNAG
+166 RKTATNDNK
-175 TNAETVAIAS
+175 ETGAAVS

-193 TEKKIADPDEKAISD
+193 TEKNAAETDEKTF
-208 EKVISDEKAIAD
+208 AD
-220 ASENV
+220 ASESV
-225 KTENIKE
+225 KSVKIENIKE
-232 EQMKKETA
+232 EIMKKGSTKNATA
-240 KRATVKAE
+240 KTE
-248 ANTPAE
+248 ADIPAE
-254 KVATEKTVAE
+254 KVATEQTVAE
-264 KTAARRTA
+264 KSAI
-272 TEKVAAEKPVTNKT
+272 EKNTKEKI
-286 EKVIAEKPATDKT
+286 IAEKPAADK
-299 EKVVTEKPAANK
+299 A
-311 TENVVAEKTATDKTE
+311 
-326 NVVTE
+326 
-331 KPATDKTDKKTLG
+331 DKKALG

-356 VAYLYANNKELMLTS
+356 VAYLYANNKEIMLTS

-393 DDNFTYYRDKNK
+393 DENFTYYRDKNK

-415 NRFLC
+415 NRLLC
-420 VGETYANKSA
+420 AGETYANKSA

-452 DVTVINYTPMQD
+452 DVTIINYTPGQD
-464 ETYVPRKN
+464 EAYTPRKN
-472 SGKWII
+472 SGKWVI
-478 SKLDDETYF
+478 SELDDETF
-487 AQLFASNGELLLSSE
+487 IAQLFASNGELLLSSE

-535 YFFKIRNAQKLT
+535 FFFKIRNAQKLT
-547 LCVGETYSQLTAC
+547 LCVGETYSQLAAC

-578 GK
+578 EK

>member
-1 MKAFLDFIA
+1 MKAILDFIA
-10 NNHVVAIIVAAVIA
+10 NNRVVTIIFAAVIVIAVVVFLIVAA
-24 VAVATLIIVS
+24 
-34 AKKKQ
+34 KKSQ

-87 GVLRTKLPPLKAQ
+87 GVLRTKLPPVKAQ
-100 PETAASNA
+100 RETEANNPKPTENA
-108 KSTATPDDGEAKQT
+108 DA
-122 KQATQPENIGKDEP
+122 QATRTLRPESGPNDTVKANDES
-136 KNVATATDETSKSAK
+136 DESAK
-151 KQKKSSKKAENEAKK
+151 KQKKSGKKAEKDGK
-166 KIATDGNAG
+166 RKTATNDNK
-175 TNAETVAIAS
+175 ETGAAVS

-193 TEKKIADPDEKAISD
+193 TEKNADETDEKTFAG
-208 EKVISDEKAIAD
+208 

-225 KTENIKE
+225 KNVKKENVKE
-232 EQMKKETA
+232 EIMKKGSTKNSTA
-240 KRATVKAE
+240 KTE
-248 ANTPAE
+248 ADVPAE
-254 KVATEKTVAE
+254 KVTTEQTVAE
-264 KTAARRTA
+264 KSV
-272 TEKVAAEKPVTNKT
+272 TEKTTK
-286 EKVIAEKPATDKT
+286 EKVVAEKPA
-299 EKVVTEKPAANK
+299 A
-311 TENVVAEKTATDKTE
+311 
-326 NVVTE
+326 
-331 KPATDKTDKKTLG
+331 DKKALG
-344 KWIIKEKGEGEF
+344 KWVIKEKGEGEF
-356 VAYLYANNKELMLTS
+356 VAYLYANNKEIMLTS

-393 DDNFTYYRDKNK
+393 DENFTYYRDKNK

-415 NRFLC
+415 NRLLC
-420 VGETYANKSA
+420 AGETYANKSA

-452 DVTVINYTPMQD
+452 DVTIINYTPGQD
-464 ETYVPRKN
+464 EAYTPRKN
-472 SGKWII
+472 SGKWVI
-478 SKLDDETYF
+478 SELDDETF
-487 AQLFASNGELLLSSE
+487 IAQLFASNGELLLSSE

-535 YFFKIRNAQKLT
+535 FFFKIRNSQKLT

-578 GK
+578 EK

>member
-1 MKAFLDFIA
+1 MKAILDFIA
-10 NNHVVAIIVAAVIA
+10 NNRVVTIIFAAVVVIA
-24 VAVATLIIVS
+24 VVIFLIVA

-87 GVLRTKLPPLKAQ
+87 GVLRTKLPPVKAQ
-100 PETAASNA
+100 RETEANNPKPTENADAQATRTLRPETGPNNTVKAN
-108 KSTATPDDGEAKQT
+108 
-122 KQATQPENIGKDEP
+122 DES
-136 KNVATATDETSKSAK
+136 AESAK
-151 KQKKSSKKAENEAKK
+151 KQKKSGKKAEKDGKRKTAPNDNKE
-166 KIATDGNAG
+166 TDA
-175 TNAETVAIAS
+175 AVS

-193 TEKKIADPDEKAISD
+193 TEKNAAETDAETDEKT
-208 EKVISDEKAIAD
+208 IAD
-220 ASENV
+220 ASESV
-225 KTENIKE
+225 KSVKKENIKE
-232 EQMKKETA
+232 EIMKKGST
-240 KRATVKAE
+240 KSATVKTE
-248 ANTPAE
+248 ADIPAE
-254 KVATEKTVAE
+254 KVATEQTVAE
-264 KTAARRTA
+264 KSV
-272 TEKVAAEKPVTNKT
+272 TEKTTK
-286 EKVIAEKPATDKT
+286 EKVIAEKPA
-299 EKVVTEKPAANK
+299 A
-311 TENVVAEKTATDKTE
+311 
-326 NVVTE
+326 
-331 KPATDKTDKKTLG
+331 DKKALG

-356 VAYLYANNKELMLTS
+356 VAYLYANNKEIMLTS

-393 DDNFTYYRDKNK
+393 DENFTYYRDKNK

-415 NRFLC
+415 NRLLC
-420 VGETYANKSA
+420 AGETYANKSA

-452 DVTVINYTPMQD
+452 DVTIINYTPGQD
-464 ETYVPRKN
+464 EAYTPRKN
-472 SGKWII
+472 SGKWVV
-478 SKLDDETYF
+478 SELDDETF
-487 AQLFASNGELLLSSE
+487 IAQLFASNGELLLSSE

-535 YFFKIRNAQKLT
+535 FFFKIRNAQKLT

>member
-1 MKAFLDFIA
+1 MKAILDFIA
-10 NNHVVAIIVAAVIA
+10 NNRVVTIIFAAVVVIA
-24 VAVATLIIVS
+24 VVVFLIVA

-39 KKRDKEYAE
+39 QKRDKEYAE

-54 IVNDDTEEI
+54 IVNADTEEI

-87 GVLRTKLPPLKAQ
+87 GVLRTKLPPVRAQRETEANNPKPTENADAKATRMLR
-100 PETAASNA
+100 PESGPNDTVKAN
-108 KSTATPDDGEAKQT
+108 
-122 KQATQPENIGKDEP
+122 DES
-136 KNVATATDETSKSAK
+136 DESAK
-151 KQKKSSKKAENEAKK
+151 RQKKSSKKAEKDGK
-166 KIATDGNAG
+166 RKTATNDNK
-175 TNAETVAIAS
+175 ETGAAVS

-193 TEKKIADPDEKAISD
+193 TEKNADETDEKTF
-208 EKVISDEKAIAD
+208 AD
-220 ASENV
+220 ASESV
-225 KTENIKE
+225 KSVKIENIKE
-232 EQMKKETA
+232 EIMKKGSI
-240 KRATVKAE
+240 KKATVKTE
-248 ANTPAE
+248 ADIPAE
-254 KVATEKTVAE
+254 KVATEQTVAE
-264 KTAARRTA
+264 KSV
-272 TEKVAAEKPVTNKT
+272 TEKTTK
-286 EKVIAEKPATDKT
+286 EKVVAEKPA
-299 EKVVTEKPAANK
+299 A
-311 TENVVAEKTATDKTE
+311 
-326 NVVTE
+326 
-331 KPATDKTDKKTLG
+331 DKKALG

-356 VAYLYANNKELMLTS
+356 VAYLYANNKEIMLTS

-393 DDNFTYYRDKNK
+393 DENFTYYRDKNK

-415 NRFLC
+415 NRLLC
-420 VGETYANKSA
+420 AGETYANKSA

-452 DVTVINYTPMQD
+452 DVTIINYTPGQD
-464 ETYVPRKN
+464 EAYTPRKN
-472 SGKWII
+472 SGKWVI
-478 SKLDDETYF
+478 SELDDETF
-487 AQLFASNGELLLSSE
+487 IAQLFASNGELLLSSE

-535 YFFKIRNAQKLT
+535 FFFKIRNAQKLT

-578 GK
+578 EK

>member
-1 MKAFLDFIA
+1 MKAILDFIA
-10 NNHVVAIIVAAVIA
+10 NNRVVTIIFAAVIVIAVVVFLIVAA
-24 VAVATLIIVS
+24 
-34 AKKKQ
+34 KKNQ

-54 IVNDDTEEI
+54 IVNADTEEI

-87 GVLRTKLPPLKAQ
+87 GVLRTKLPPVKAQ
-100 PETAASNA
+100 RGAEANNPKPTENADAKATLSLRPESGPNDTVKAN
-108 KSTATPDDGEAKQT
+108 
-122 KQATQPENIGKDEP
+122 DES
-136 KNVATATDETSKSAK
+136 DESAK
-151 KQKKSSKKAENEAKK
+151 KQKKSGKKAEKDGK
-166 KIATDGNAG
+166 RKTATNDNK
-175 TNAETVAIAS
+175 ETGAAVS

-193 TEKKIADPDEKAISD
+193 TEKNADKTDEKTF
-208 EKVISDEKAIAD
+208 AD
-220 ASENV
+220 TSENV
-225 KTENIKE
+225 KSVKIEKIKE
-232 EQMKKETA
+232 EIMKKGST
-240 KRATVKAE
+240 KNSTVKTE
-248 ANTPAE
+248 ADIPAE
-254 KVATEKTVAE
+254 KVATEQTVAE
-264 KTAARRTA
+264 KSV
-272 TEKVAAEKPVTNKT
+272 TEKTTK
-286 EKVIAEKPATDKT
+286 EKVIAEKPAADK
-299 EKVVTEKPAANK
+299 A
-311 TENVVAEKTATDKTE
+311 
-326 NVVTE
+326 
-331 KPATDKTDKKTLG
+331 DKKALG

-356 VAYLYANNKELMLTS
+356 VAYLYANNKEIMLTS

-393 DDNFTYYRDKNK
+393 DENFTYYRDKNK

-415 NRFLC
+415 NRLLC
-420 VGETYANKSA
+420 AGETYANKSA

-452 DVTVINYTPMQD
+452 DVTIINYTPGQD
-464 ETYVPRKN
+464 EAYTPRKN
-472 SGKWII
+472 SGKWVI
-478 SKLDDETYF
+478 SELDDETF
-487 AQLFASNGELLLSSE
+487 IAQLFASNGELLLSSE

-535 YFFKIRNAQKLT
+535 FFFKIRNSQKLT

-578 GK
+578 EK

>member
-1 MKAFLDFIA
+1 MKAILDFIA
-10 NNHVVAIIVAAVIA
+10 NNRVVTIIFAAVVVIAVVVFLIVAA
-24 VAVATLIIVS
+24 
-34 AKKKQ
+34 KKNQ

-54 IVNDDTEEI
+54 IVNADTEEI

-87 GVLRTKLPPLKAQ
+87 GVLRTKLPPVKVQRETEANNPKPTENADAKATRSLR
-100 PETAASNA
+100 PESGPNNTVKAN
-108 KSTATPDDGEAKQT
+108 
-122 KQATQPENIGKDEP
+122 DES
-136 KNVATATDETSKSAK
+136 DESAK
-151 KQKKSSKKAENEAKK
+151 KQKKSGKKAEKDGK
-166 KIATDGNAG
+166 RKTATNDNK
-175 TNAETVAIAS
+175 ETGAAVS

-193 TEKKIADPDEKAISD
+193 TEKNADETDEKTF
-208 EKVISDEKAIAD
+208 AD
-220 ASENV
+220 ASESV
-225 KTENIKE
+225 KSVKKENIKE
-232 EQMKKETA
+232 EIMKKGSTKNSTA
-240 KRATVKAE
+240 KTE
-248 ANTPAE
+248 ADVPAE
-254 KVATEKTVAE
+254 KVATEQTVAE
-264 KTAARRTA
+264 KSV
-272 TEKVAAEKPVTNKT
+272 TEKTTK
-286 EKVIAEKPATDKT
+286 EKVIAEKPA
-299 EKVVTEKPAANK
+299 A
-311 TENVVAEKTATDKTE
+311 
-326 NVVTE
+326 
-331 KPATDKTDKKTLG
+331 DKKALG

-356 VAYLYANNKELMLTS
+356 VAYLYANNKEIMLTS

-393 DDNFTYYRDKNK
+393 DENFTYYRDKNK

-415 NRFLC
+415 NRLLC
-420 VGETYANKSA
+420 AGETYANKSA

-452 DVTVINYTPMQD
+452 DVTIINYTPGQD
-464 ETYVPRKN
+464 EAYTPRKN
-472 SGKWII
+472 SGKWVI
-478 SKLDDETYF
+478 SELDDETF
-487 AQLFASNGELLLSSE
+487 IAQLFASNGELLLSSE

-535 YFFKIRNAQKLT
+535 FFFKIRNAQKLT

-578 GK
+578 EK

>member
-1 MKAFLDFIA
+1 MKSILDFIA
-10 NNHVVAIIVAAVIA
+10 NNRAVTIIFAAVVVIAVVVFLIVAA
-24 VAVATLIIVS
+24 
-34 AKKKQ
+34 KKNQ

-48 MFKEVP
+48 MFKEVT
-54 IVNDDTEEI
+54 IVNADTEEI

-87 GVLRTKLPPLKAQ
+87 GVLRTKLPPVKAQ
-100 PETAASNA
+100 RETEANNPKPTENADAKATRSLRPESG
-108 KSTATPDDGEAKQT
+108 PDNTVKA
-122 KQATQPENIGKDEP
+122 NDES
-136 KNVATATDETSKSAK
+136 DESAK
-151 KQKKSSKKAENEAKK
+151 KQKKSGKKAEKDGK
-166 KIATDGNAG
+166 RKTATNDNK
-175 TNAETVAIAS
+175 ETGAAVS

-193 TEKKIADPDEKAISD
+193 TEKNAAETDEKTF
-208 EKVISDEKAIAD
+208 AD
-220 ASENV
+220 ASESV
-225 KTENIKE
+225 KSVKKENIKE
-232 EQMKKETA
+232 EIMKKGST
-240 KRATVKAE
+240 KNATVKTKADI
-248 ANTPAE
+248 PAE
-254 KVATEKTVAE
+254 KVATEQTVAE
-264 KTAARRTA
+264 KSA
-272 TEKVAAEKPVTNKT
+272 TEKNTQ
-286 EKVIAEKPATDKT
+286 EKVVAEKPA
-299 EKVVTEKPAANK
+299 A
-311 TENVVAEKTATDKTE
+311 
-326 NVVTE
+326 
-331 KPATDKTDKKTLG
+331 DKKSLG

-356 VAYLYANNKELMLTS
+356 VAYLYANNKEIMLTS

-393 DDNFTYYRDKNK
+393 DENFTYYRDKNK

-415 NRFLC
+415 NRLLC
-420 VGETYANKSA
+420 AGETYANKSA

-452 DVTVINYTPMQD
+452 DVTIINYTPGQD
-464 ETYVPRKN
+464 EAYTPRKN
-472 SGKWII
+472 SGKWVI
-478 SKLDDETYF
+478 SELDDETF
-487 AQLFASNGELLLSSE
+487 IAQLFASNGELLLSSE

-535 YFFKIRNAQKLT
+535 FFFKIRNAQKLT

-578 GK
+578 EK

>member
-1 MKAFLDFIA
+1 MKAILDFIA
-10 NNHVVAIIVAAVIA
+10 NNRAVTIIFAAVVVIAVVVFLIVAA
-24 VAVATLIIVS
+24 
-34 AKKKQ
+34 KKNQ

-54 IVNDDTEEI
+54 IVNADTEEI

-87 GVLRTKLPPLKAQ
+87 GVLRTKLPPVKAQ
-100 PETAASNA
+100 RETEANNPKPTENADAKATRSLRPESG
-108 KSTATPDDGEAKQT
+108 PDNTVKA
-122 KQATQPENIGKDEP
+122 NDES
-136 KNVATATDETSKSAK
+136 DESAK
-151 KQKKSSKKAENEAKK
+151 KQKKSGKKAEKDGK
-166 KIATDGNAG
+166 RKTATNDNK
-175 TNAETVAIAS
+175 ETGAAVS

-193 TEKKIADPDEKAISD
+193 TEKNAAETDEKTF
-208 EKVISDEKAIAD
+208 AD
-220 ASENV
+220 ASESV
-225 KTENIKE
+225 KIVKKENIKE
-232 EQMKKETA
+232 EIMKKGST
-240 KRATVKAE
+240 KNATVKTKADI
-248 ANTPAE
+248 PAE
-254 KVATEKTVAE
+254 KVATEQTVAE
-264 KTAARRTA
+264 KSA
-272 TEKVAAEKPVTNKT
+272 TEKNTQ
-286 EKVIAEKPATDKT
+286 EKVVAEKPA
-299 EKVVTEKPAANK
+299 A
-311 TENVVAEKTATDKTE
+311 
-326 NVVTE
+326 
-331 KPATDKTDKKTLG
+331 DKKSLG

-356 VAYLYANNKELMLTS
+356 VAYLYANNKEIMLTS

-393 DDNFTYYRDKNK
+393 DENFTYYRDKNK

-415 NRFLC
+415 NRLLC
-420 VGETYANKSA
+420 AGETYANKSA

-452 DVTVINYTPMQD
+452 DVTIINYTPGQD
-464 ETYVPRKN
+464 EAYTPRKN
-472 SGKWII
+472 SGKWVI
-478 SKLDDETYF
+478 SELDDETF
-487 AQLFASNGELLLSSE
+487 IAQLFASNGELLLSSE

-535 YFFKIRNAQKLT
+535 FFFKIRNAQKLT

-578 GK
+578 EK

>member
-1 MKAFLDFIA
+1 MKAILDFIA
-10 NNHVVAIIVAAVIA
+10 NNRAVTIIFAAVVVIAVVVFLIVAA
-24 VAVATLIIVS
+24 
-34 AKKKQ
+34 KKNQ

-54 IVNDDTEEI
+54 IVNADTEEI

-87 GVLRTKLPPLKAQ
+87 GVLRTKLPPVKAQ
-100 PETAASNA
+100 RESEANNPKPTENADAKATRSLRPESG
-108 KSTATPDDGEAKQT
+108 PDNTVKA
-122 KQATQPENIGKDEP
+122 NDES
-136 KNVATATDETSKSAK
+136 DESAK
-151 KQKKSSKKAENEAKK
+151 KQKKSGKKAEKDGK
-166 KIATDGNAG
+166 RKTATNDNK
-175 TNAETVAIAS
+175 ETGAAVS

-193 TEKKIADPDEKAISD
+193 TEKNAAETDEKTF
-208 EKVISDEKAIAD
+208 AD
-220 ASENV
+220 ASESV
-225 KTENIKE
+225 KSVKKENIKE
-232 EQMKKETA
+232 EIMKKGST
-240 KRATVKAE
+240 KNATVKTKADI
-248 ANTPAE
+248 PAE
-254 KVATEKTVAE
+254 KVATEQTVAE
-264 KTAARRTA
+264 KSA
-272 TEKVAAEKPVTNKT
+272 TEKNTQ
-286 EKVIAEKPATDKT
+286 EKVVAEKPA
-299 EKVVTEKPAANK
+299 A
-311 TENVVAEKTATDKTE
+311 
-326 NVVTE
+326 
-331 KPATDKTDKKTLG
+331 DKKSLG

-356 VAYLYANNKELMLTS
+356 VAYLYANNKEIMLTS

-393 DDNFTYYRDKNK
+393 DENFTYYRDKNK

-415 NRFLC
+415 NRLLC
-420 VGETYANKSA
+420 AGETYANKSA

-452 DVTVINYTPMQD
+452 DVTIINYTPGQD
-464 ETYVPRKN
+464 EAYTPRKN
-472 SGKWII
+472 SGKWVI
-478 SKLDDETYF
+478 SELDDETF
-487 AQLFASNGELLLSSE
+487 IAQLFASNGELLLSSE

-535 YFFKIRNAQKLT
+535 FFFKIRNAQKLT

-578 GK
+578 EK

>member
-1 MKAFLDFIA
+1 MKAILDFIA
-10 NNHVVAIIVAAVIA
+10 NNRVVTIIFAAVVVIAVVVFLIVAA
-24 VAVATLIIVS
+24 
-34 AKKKQ
+34 KKRQ

-87 GVLRTKLPPLKAQ
+87 GVLRTKLPPVKAQ
-100 PETAASNA
+100 RETEANNPKPTENA
-108 KSTATPDDGEAKQT
+108 DA
-122 KQATQPENIGKDEP
+122 QATRTLRPESGPNDTVKANDES
-136 KNVATATDETSKSAK
+136 AESAK
-151 KQKKSSKKAENEAKK
+151 KQKKSGKKAEKDGK
-166 KIATDGNAG
+166 RKTATNDNK
-175 TNAETVAIAS
+175 ETVAAVS

-193 TEKKIADPDEKAISD
+193 TEKTADETDEKTF
-208 EKVISDEKAIAD
+208 AD
-220 ASENV
+220 ASESVKSVKKENVKEEIMKKGSTKSATV
-225 KTENIKE
+225 KTEANI
-232 EQMKKETA
+232 
-240 KRATVKAE
+240 
-248 ANTPAE
+248 PAE
-254 KVATEKTVAE
+254 KVSTEQTVAE
-264 KTAARRTA
+264 KSV
-272 TEKVAAEKPVTNKT
+272 TEKTTK
-286 EKVIAEKPATDKT
+286 EKVIAEKPA
-299 EKVVTEKPAANK
+299 A
-311 TENVVAEKTATDKTE
+311 
-326 NVVTE
+326 
-331 KPATDKTDKKTLG
+331 DKKALG
-344 KWIIKEKGEGEF
+344 KWIIKEKGEREF
-356 VAYLYANNKELMLTS
+356 VAYLYANNKEIMLTS

-393 DDNFTYYRDKNK
+393 DENFTYYRDKNK

-415 NRFLC
+415 NRLLC
-420 VGETYANKSA
+420 AGETYANKSA

-452 DVTVINYTPMQD
+452 DITIINYTPGQD
-464 ETYVPRKN
+464 EAYTPRKN
-472 SGKWII
+472 SGKWVI
-478 SKLDDETYF
+478 SELDDETF
-487 AQLFASNGELLLSSE
+487 IAQLFASNGELLLSSE

-535 YFFKIRNAQKLT
+535 FFFKIRNAQKLT
-547 LCVGETYSQLTAC
+547 LCVGETYSQLAAC

-578 GK
+578 EK

>member
-1 MKAFLDFIA
+1 MKAILDFIA
-10 NNHVVAIIVAAVIA
+10 NNRVVTIIFAAVVVIAVVVFLIVAA
-24 VAVATLIIVS
+24 
-34 AKKKQ
+34 KKNQ

-87 GVLRTKLPPLKAQ
+87 GVLRTKLPPVKAQ
-100 PETAASNA
+100 RETEANNPKPTENA
-108 KSTATPDDGEAKQT
+108 DA
-122 KQATQPENIGKDEP
+122 QATRMLRPEFGPNNTVKANDES
-136 KNVATATDETSKSAK
+136 DESAK
-151 KQKKSSKKAENEAKK
+151 KQKKSGKKAEEDGKRK
-166 KIATDGNAG
+166 TATNDNK
-175 TNAETVAIAS
+175 ETGAAVS

-193 TEKKIADPDEKAISD
+193 TEKNAAETDEKTF
-208 EKVISDEKAIAD
+208 AD
-220 ASENV
+220 ASESV
-225 KTENIKE
+225 KSVKIENIKE
-232 EQMKKETA
+232 EIMKKGSTKNSTA
-240 KRATVKAE
+240 KTE
-248 ANTPAE
+248 ADIPAE
-254 KVATEKTVAE
+254 KVATEQTVAE
-264 KTAARRTA
+264 KSV
-272 TEKVAAEKPVTNKT
+272 TEKTTK
-286 EKVIAEKPATDKT
+286 EKVIAEKPA
-299 EKVVTEKPAANK
+299 A
-311 TENVVAEKTATDKTE
+311 
-326 NVVTE
+326 
-331 KPATDKTDKKTLG
+331 DKKALG

-356 VAYLYANNKELMLTS
+356 VAYLYANNKEIMLTS

-393 DDNFTYYRDKNK
+393 DENFTYYRDKNK

-415 NRFLC
+415 NRLLC
-420 VGETYANKSA
+420 AGETYANKSA

-452 DVTVINYTPMQD
+452 DVTIINYTPGQD
-464 ETYVPRKN
+464 EAYTPRKN
-472 SGKWII
+472 SGKWVI
-478 SKLDDETYF
+478 SELDDETF
-487 AQLFASNGELLLSSE
+487 IAQLFASNGELLLSSE

-535 YFFKIRNAQKLT
+535 FFFKIRNAQKLT

-578 GK
+578 EK